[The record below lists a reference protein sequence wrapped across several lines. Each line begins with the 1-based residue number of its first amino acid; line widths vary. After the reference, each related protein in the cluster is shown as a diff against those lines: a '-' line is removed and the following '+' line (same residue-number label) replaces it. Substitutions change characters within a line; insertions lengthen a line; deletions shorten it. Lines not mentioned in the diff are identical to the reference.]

1 MSNLTAPAPSH
12 PTGSH
17 ASDSAPDGAVPS
29 WVRWMS
35 PLVVIVPVAGLAIS
49 VALQW
54 GGRSPGETW
63 QALVFANAVSWLVG
77 AFLCMT
83 APPHLFF
90 PAPIARSIGWA
101 PSPFQWELGVA
112 SAGMAVAG
120 IMASGQPRA
129 FSLATIIIFSVF
141 LLGDAVGHVRSAIS
155 ERNLSINNVGP
166 IFFYD
171 VLAPAF
177 LIYLYA
183 ATG

>member
-1 MSNLTAPAPSH
+1 MPDPSTD
-12 PTGSH
+12 TG
-17 ASDSAPDGAVPS
+17 DVPPWTS
-29 WVRWMS
+29 WIS
-35 PLVVIVPVAGLAIS
+35 PLVVIVPVAGLLVSCAF
-49 VALQW
+49 QW
-54 GGRSPGETW
+54 SGRAPGETW
-63 QALVFANAVSWLVG
+63 QQVVYANSLGWLVG

-120 IMASGQPRA
+120 IMAGGQPRSFA
-129 FSLATIIIFSVF
+129 LATIIIFTVF
-141 LLGDAVGHVRSAIS
+141 LWGDAVGHIRSMAQDHNFS
-155 ERNLSINNVGP
+155 VNNAGP

-171 VLAPAF
+171 LLAPAA

-183 ATG
+183 ATN

>member
-1 MSNLTAPAPSH
+1 MSQLSTAAPSQ
-12 PTGSH
+12 
-17 ASDSAPDGAVPS
+17 DSEAIPP
-29 WVRWMS
+29 WVRWLS

-49 VALQW
+49 VAAQW
-54 GGRSPGETW
+54 GGRSPRETW
-63 QALVFANAVSWLVG
+63 QDLVFANALGWLVG

-90 PAPIARSIGWA
+90 PGPIARSIGWA

-120 IMASGQPRA
+120 IMASGQPRS

-141 LLGDAVGHVRSAIS
+141 LLGDAVGHIRSAVA
-155 ERNLSINNVGP
+155 EHNLSINNVGP

-171 VLAPAF
+171 VLAPVF

-183 ATG
+183 ATS